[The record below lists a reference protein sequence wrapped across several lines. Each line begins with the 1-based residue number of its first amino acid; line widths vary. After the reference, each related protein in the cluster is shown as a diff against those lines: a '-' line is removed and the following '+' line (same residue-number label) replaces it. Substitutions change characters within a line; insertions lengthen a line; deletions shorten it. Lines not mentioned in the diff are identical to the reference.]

1 MDVLLT
7 RSLAGLMRV
16 QALLGLIFSGQYR
29 DPEPIHSSWFGNDW
43 VTLVLAVPLLL
54 AGFVHAARGAARGLM
69 VWLGMIAYAIYNY
82 AFYLFGAALNIVT
95 TIIAL
100 VLLVNV
106 QRERVISQ

>member
-54 AGFVHAARGAARGLM
+54 AGFVRAARGAARGLM
-69 VWLGMIAYAIYNY
+69 VWLGMIAYAV
-82 AFYLFGAALNIVT
+82 FVTVQGA
-95 TIIAL
+95 
-100 VLLVNV
+100 V
-106 QRERVISQ
+106 QLEAIGVPSDE